1 MNKFFTLLLLLV
13 SVSLFAQNNAA
24 KNGGVKGFVY
34 DKSSG
39 EPVPFATINIDS
51 SDLGANTDDKGFFN
65 IPSLAPGTYKII
77 ASYLGFENQ
86 VITVEIKKGQANNIK
101 FYMVAKSVDLK
112 DVEIN
117 GERQKQLTESR
128 VSVTSI
134 TPVEMKRMPTI
145 GGEADIAQYLQL
157 IPGVV
162 STGDQGGQIII
173 RGATSA
179 QTLFLL
185 DGIPIYNPFHS
196 IGLFSVFETDVI
208 KNVDV
213 YTGGFPAQYGSRTG
227 AVVDVSTRDGNMK
240 DFSGDV
246 GVTPF
251 TAHALLEIPIIKL
264 KEEGGTDASLIL
276 STKDSYLDQ
285 SSKIFYPYASNGSL
299 PYSFYDAYGKFTLNT
314 GTGNKFSVTGFNFKD
329 NADFSGADYHWDNY
343 GVGAN
348 FLAVPR
354 NANIYFNTHVSYTKY
369 DISFDENN
377 QPRSSGIGAI
387 DIGMD
392 FTNYIN
398 NGELR
403 YGLNI
408 ESNSTSFDFVNDFQ
422 QDFSFN
428 QSSTDLSAYLMYHKY
443 YKKFVIDIGAR
454 FQYYGVITAASPEP
468 RLNMKYN
475 VTDRLRF
482 KMASG
487 LYSQTLMSTKN
498 NQDVVDLFT
507 GFLDAPNESAQDA
520 NGVLHTAIH
529 NMQRSVDAIFG
540 VEVDLPKN
548 ITLNIEPYYKY
559 FWHLFDLNIYK
570 TADDQS
576 DFMLEKGASYG
587 LDILMK
593 WQYKGL
599 FLYGTYSLA
608 YNQINDFQQIYAPYY
623 DRRHNVNL
631 VAAYDFGRKRS
642 WEVSARWN
650 YGSGFPFTQTQAF
663 YENNPFTAGIS
674 TNYTGTN
681 GNLGILYA
689 QQIDGGRLPAYSRL
703 DLEIKKIWSF
713 GKKLKLEANAS
724 VANVYDRQ
732 NIFYFNPVTYAR
744 VNQLPILPSLAVAF
758 SF

>member
-1 MNKFFTLLLLLV
+1 MKNFFLLLFILV
-13 SVSLFAQNNAA
+13 SAGLFAQ
-24 KNGGVKGFVY
+24 KGSVKGFVY
-34 DKSSG
+34 DKASG
-39 EPVPFATINIDS
+39 EPVPFATINVDS
-51 SDLGANTDDKGFFN
+51 SDLGANTDDKGFFT
-65 IPSLAPGTYKII
+65 IPSLVPGNYKII
-77 ASYLGFENQ
+77 ASYLGFETQ
-86 VITVEIKKGQANNIK
+86 TITVEIKKNQAVNIK
-101 FYMVAKSVDLK
+101 FFMVAKTVELK

-117 GERQKQLTESR
+117 GARQKELTESR

-134 TPVEMKRMPTI
+134 TPVEMKRMPSV
-145 GGEADIAQYLQL
+145 GGEADIAQYLQI

-173 RGATSA
+173 RGATPT

-240 DFSGDV
+240 DFSGDI

-251 TAHALLEIPIIKL
+251 TAHALLEIPIVKL
-264 KEEGGTDASLIL
+264 KEAGGTDASLIL

-285 SSKIFYPYASNGSL
+285 SSKIFYPYANNGSL

-314 GTGNKFSVTGFNFKD
+314 GTGNKFSVSGFNFRD
-329 NADFSGADYHWDNY
+329 NADFTGAVYQWNNY

-348 FLAVPR
+348 FLAVPK
-354 NANIYFNTHVSYTKY
+354 NANIYFNTHISYSKY
-369 DISFDENN
+369 DISFNENN
-377 QPRSSGIGAI
+377 LPRSSGIGAL

-408 ESNSTSFDFVNDFQ
+408 ESNNTNFAFVNDFQ
-422 QDFSFN
+422 QDFSFA
-428 QSSTDLSAYLMYHKY
+428 QTSTDLSAYLMYHKY
-443 YKKFVIDIGAR
+443 YKKFVLDIGAR
-454 FQYYGVITAASPEP
+454 FQYYGVITAVSPEP

-482 KMASG
+482 KMATG

-507 GFLDAPNESAQDA
+507 GFLDAPNESAQDG
-520 NGVLHTAIH
+520 NGVLHNAIH
-529 NMQRSVDAIFG
+529 NMQRSYDAIFG

-570 TADDQS
+570 VTADQS
-576 DFMLEKGASYG
+576 DFLIQRGASYG

-608 YNQINDFQQIYAPYY
+608 YNQVNDFQQTYSPYY

-631 VAAYDFGRKRS
+631 VAAYDFGKKRS

-650 YGSGFPFTQTQAF
+650 FGSGFPFTQTQAF
-663 YENNPFTAGIS
+663 YESNPFAAGIS
-674 TNYTGTN
+674 TNYTTTN
-681 GNLGILYA
+681 GKLGILYA
-689 QQIDGGRLPAYSRL
+689 SQIDGGRLPAYNRL
-703 DLEIKKIWSF
+703 DLEIKKIFSF
-713 GKKLKLEANAS
+713 KKRLKLEINAS
-724 VANVYDRQ
+724 VSNAYNRE
-732 NIFYFNPVTYAR
+732 NIFYFNPVTYNR

>member
-1 MNKFFTLLLLLV
+1 MKNFFLLLFILV
-13 SVSLFAQNNAA
+13 SAGLFAQ
-24 KNGGVKGFVY
+24 KGSVKGFVY
-34 DKSSG
+34 DKASG
-39 EPVPFATINIDS
+39 EPVPFATINVDS
-51 SDLGANTDDKGFFN
+51 SDLGANTDDKGFFT
-65 IPSLAPGTYKII
+65 IPSLVPGNYKII
-77 ASYLGFENQ
+77 ASYLGFETQ
-86 VITVEIKKGQANNIK
+86 TITVEIKKNQAVNIK
-101 FYMVAKSVDLK
+101 FFMVAKTVELK

-117 GERQKQLTESR
+117 GARQKELTESR

-134 TPVEMKRMPTI
+134 TPVEMKRMPSV
-145 GGEADIAQYLQL
+145 GGEADIAQYLQI

-173 RGATSA
+173 RGATPT

-240 DFSGDV
+240 DFSGDI

-251 TAHALLEIPIIKL
+251 TAHALLEIPIVKL
-264 KEEGGTDASLIL
+264 KEAGGTDASLIL

-285 SSKIFYPYASNGSL
+285 SSKIFYPYANNGSL

-314 GTGNKFSVTGFNFKD
+314 GTGNKFSVSGFNFRD
-329 NADFSGADYHWDNY
+329 NADFTGAVYQWNNY

-348 FLAVPR
+348 FLAVPK
-354 NANIYFNTHVSYTKY
+354 NANIYFNTHISYSKY
-369 DISFDENN
+369 DISFNENN
-377 QPRSSGIGAI
+377 LPRSSGIGAL

-408 ESNSTSFDFVNDFQ
+408 ESNNTNFAFVNDFQ
-422 QDFSFN
+422 QDFSFA
-428 QSSTDLSAYLMYHKY
+428 QTSTDLSAYLMYHKY
-443 YKKFVIDIGAR
+443 YKKFVLDIGAR
-454 FQYYGVITAASPEP
+454 FQYYGVITAVSPEP

-482 KMASG
+482 KMATG

-507 GFLDAPNESAQDA
+507 GFLDAPNESAQDG
-520 NGVLHTAIH
+520 NGVLHNAIH
-529 NMQRSVDAIFG
+529 NMQRSYDAIFG

-570 TADDQS
+570 VTANQS
-576 DFMLEKGASYG
+576 DFLIQRGASYG

-608 YNQINDFQQIYAPYY
+608 YNQVNDFQQTYSPYY

-631 VAAYDFGRKRS
+631 VAAYDFGKKRS

-650 YGSGFPFTQTQAF
+650 FGSGFPFTQTQAF
-663 YENNPFTAGIS
+663 YESNPFAAGIS
-674 TNYTGTN
+674 TNYTTTN
-681 GNLGILYA
+681 GKLGILYA
-689 QQIDGGRLPAYSRL
+689 SQIDGGRLPAYNRL
-703 DLEIKKIWSF
+703 DLEIKKIFSF
-713 GKKLKLEANAS
+713 KKRLKLEINAS
-724 VANVYDRQ
+724 VSNAYNRE
-732 NIFYFNPVTYAR
+732 NIFYFNPVTYNR